1 MATVRKGD
9 LAVRVSA
16 KLGGN
21 RSAGD
26 QALDAVVEAIQE
38 AVGQGD
44 RVVITGFGAF
54 ETRAVKERRVKAILG
69 PQKGQYITVPAH
81 KRVGFSPGTDLSN
94 AVRGK

>member
-16 KLGGN
+16 KLGGT
-21 RSAGD
+21 RAAGD
-26 QALDAVVEAIQE
+26 LALDAVVEAIHE
-38 AVGQGD
+38 AVASGD

-54 ETRAVKERRVKAILG
+54 ETRSVKERRVKAILG

-81 KRVGFSPGTDLSN
+81 KRVGFTPGSDFTN
-94 AVRGK
+94 AVRK

>member
-16 KLGGN
+16 KLGGT
-21 RSAGD
+21 RAAGD
-26 QALDAVVEAIQE
+26 QALDAVVESICESLARGE
-38 AVGQGD
+38 

-54 ETRAVKERRVKAILG
+54 ETRQVKERRVRAILG

-81 KRVGFSPGTDLSN
+81 KRVGFTPGSDLTN
-94 AVRGK
+94 AVRK